1 MTATETAEQLQSIQ
15 QLVASEQFAVALG
28 QLTALLDEHAEEP
41 DVLYMTA
48 VCHRYLR
55 QWDDAQSYLD
65 RLLRLAPEH
74 GRGHQERGHL
84 LRAQEMPAAALRSYQ
99 RACQMNPALDASWRG
114 QLEMALQ
121 VNDEVQAN
129 QARHQLQRLQA
140 LPKPLVAATDLL
152 AQRKLLKAETLCRQ
166 FLQKVPRHVE
176 AMRLLAD
183 IGVRL
188 GAMDDAEFLLES
200 AVLFEP
206 DNQQVRIDY
215 VQVLRKRQKF
225 ANALA
230 QAKLLLDSAQDN
242 PQFQS
247 LYAIELMQTGD
258 YTGALGYF
266 DKVLARLPGDAITL
280 TSRGHALKTSG
291 QQQEAVESYRMA
303 LAGHPDHGEAYYSL
317 ANLKTYRF
325 TAAEISRM
333 QQQEGSVSAN
343 PMSQVYLMF
352 ALGKAHEDLGEYST
366 AFNYYQQGNGLK
378 RAQSGYDA
386 QKMGVELQAQATFF
400 SKDVFASRP
409 DSGDPACDPI
419 FIVGLPRAGS
429 TLLEQILA
437 SHSLVD
443 GTLEL
448 PNILSI
454 AQSLRRRG
462 QEEGNAEYPAIIA
475 DMSTLKLRELGEK
488 YLAETAIHRQD
499 APYFIDKMPNNFRHV
514 GLIKLI
520 LPNAKIIDARRH
532 PMACCFS
539 GYKQLF
545 AEGQEFSYDL
555 DDLSSYYRD
564 YVALM
569 DHWQTVLPSDV
580 LQVNYEQVVGDLE
593 GQVRRILDYCGLPF
607 EPQTLQFH
615 DTERSVRTASSEQV
629 RQPLYRGGLDQWRH
643 FSEQLQPLEERLSDI
658 IQRHEQSVA

>member
-475 DMSTLKLRELGEK
+475 DMSILKLRELGEK

-643 FSEQLQPLEERLSDI
+643 FSEQLQPLEEQLSDI